1 MAKTFRQYDSR
12 WAYHK
17 YPGNGDNM
25 SNSGC
30 GATAVADIIVD
41 NPRYKKYTPENVRK
55 YMVKHGYAIYGQGT
69 AWTGITA
76 ALKHYGF
83 IVKNPGSMKEAFE
96 LLDGKYNKGVIVFR
110 AGTKGGVTWTSV
122 GHYLAFSK
130 YKKKNGKHYFYMRDP
145 GPRKN
150 DGWHCYEKHMAGLIP
165 EIWVC
170 YYPKPK
176 VTNSTKKTTVKKTT
190 VSTTYTGTWP
200 KLPSRGYFDKVDTGK
215 QVEYLQKFLKWYG
228 CDITIDGIFGKET
241 LAAVKKFQKGEKIV
255 ADGKFGKESLSAA
268 KRAKKK

>member
-12 WAYHK
+12 WGSHK
-17 YPGNGDNM
+17 YPGRGYNM

-30 GATAVADIIVD
+30 GPTSVAEIIVN
-41 NPRYKKYTPENVRK
+41 NPKYKNATPEKVRK
-55 YMVKHGYAIYGQGT
+55 YMIKNNYATYGNGT
-69 AWTGITA
+69 MWAGIPA
-76 ALKHYGF
+76 ALKHYGLQ
-83 IVKNPGSMKEAFE
+83 VRWPGTMKEAFD
-96 LLDGKYNKGVIVFR
+96 LLKGDYNCGILLFR
-110 AGTKGGVTWTSV
+110 GGSKGGVTWTSS
-122 GHYLAFSK
+122 GHFVAFSK
-130 YKKKNGKHYFYMRDP
+130 YKKEGGKHYFYTRDP

-176 VTNSTKKTTVKKTT
+176 VTNSTKKTTIKKTT

>member
-41 NPRYKKYTPENVRK
+41 NPKYKKYTPENVRK

-69 AWTGITA
+69 AWAGIKA
-76 ALKHYGF
+76 ALEHYGF
-83 IVKNPGSMKEAFE
+83 IVKNPGTMKEAFK
-96 LLDGKYNKGVIVFR
+96 LLEGKYNRGVILFR
-110 AGTKGGVTWTSV
+110 AGSKGGVTWTSV
-122 GHYLAFSK
+122 GHYVAFSN
-130 YKKKNGKHYFYMRDP
+130 YKKEKGKHYFYTRDP

-150 DGWHCYEKHMAGLIP
+150 DGWHCYEKYMAGLIP

-176 VTNSTKKTTVKKTT
+176 ITTKTTITKKTVVAPTVY
-190 VSTTYTGTWP
+190 SGTFP
-200 KLPSRGYFDKVDTGK
+200 KLPNRGYFSNIDTGR
-215 QVEYLQKFLKWYG
+215 QVEYLQKYLKWYG
-228 CDITIDGIFGKET
+228 CDIKVDGIFGNET
-241 LAAVKKFQKGEKIV
+241 LKAVKEFQKNEKLIV
-255 ADGKFGKESLSAA
+255 DGKFGKLSLA
-268 KRAKKK
+268 KAKKVKK